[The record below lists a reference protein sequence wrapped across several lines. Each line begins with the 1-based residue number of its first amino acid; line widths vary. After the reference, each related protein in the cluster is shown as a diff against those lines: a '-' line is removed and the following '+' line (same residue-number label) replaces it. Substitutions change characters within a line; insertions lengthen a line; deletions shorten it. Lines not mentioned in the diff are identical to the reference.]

1 MMKVRN
7 QPKLRRVLES
17 WPLMPHLRKMSR
29 NEIEDAVTVVYLICS
44 VLLCYING
52 IQWVKF
58 EFDCNYIAQL
68 SGEGR
73 EVN

>member
-52 IQWVKF
+52 IQ
-58 EFDCNYIAQL
+58 
-68 SGEGR
+68 
-73 EVN
+73 